1 MPCMIWD
8 SPLRIISSHVAML
21 SNFFR
26 FLDLFFRV
34 YFRQA
39 DTKHQVDQDDSA
51 ATDVLIIMATTGDHY
66 TKSPEF

>member
-8 SPLRIISSHVAML
+8 SPLRIISSHVAMQCYPT
-21 SNFFR
+21 FR
-26 FLDLFFRV
+26 DLFFRV

-39 DTKHQVDQDDSA
+39 DTKHQVDQDDTA

>member
-1 MPCMIWD
+1 MIWD
-8 SPLRIISSHVAML
+8 SPLRIISSHVAIL
-21 SNFFR
+21 SNFF
-26 FLDLFFRV
+26 LFFRV